1 MVTTDHDRIDCFFI
15 WWYVFFIKNILHDE
29 NNIQLRKKFKKI
41 VDFIFLFFL
50 LSETVDIWNWGD
62 NSDTSHS
69 VFLCVHHLFA
79 KETTP

>member
-1 MVTTDHDRIDCFFI
+1 MMRITYSYGKSLKRSLFH
-15 WWYVFFIKNILHDE
+15 LS
-29 NNIQLRKKFKKI
+29 
-41 VDFIFLFFL
+41 FFL

-69 VFLCVHHLFA
+69 VFLCVHHLVA